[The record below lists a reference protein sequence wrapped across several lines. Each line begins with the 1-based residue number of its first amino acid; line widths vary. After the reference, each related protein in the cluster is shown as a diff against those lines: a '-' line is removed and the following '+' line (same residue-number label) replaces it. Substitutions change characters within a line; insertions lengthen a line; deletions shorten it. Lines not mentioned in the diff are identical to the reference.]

1 MKKFKLGCF
10 ALLSSFVAAVAEDSL
25 TIYSQRH
32 YPADKKVFADFTEQT
47 GVKINVVKG
56 SADELIQRLKSEGE
70 ASPADILLTKDAAR
84 IYWATEEGLL
94 QDAGSEVLKK
104 QVPDYLRDPE
114 GRWVAMT
121 QRARVIVYSK
131 ERVKQ
136 GEISTYADLA
146 KPEWK
151 GRVLVRSS
159 ANIYNQSLLSSLI
172 STTGE
177 KEALL
182 WAVQVRKNMARPP
195 QGSDRDQIRAVAAGL
210 GDVALVNS
218 YYLGLLV
225 NSDNPADRE
234 VAAKVAICYPDQGE
248 KGRGAHMNISA
259 AGVVKHAKNKANAVK
274 FLEFLTAKEAQTYYP
289 QATYEYPLS
298 LELTTPLHKSWGE
311 FKHDTLHL
319 SELGKYNADAI
330 KIFQAAQWE

>member
-47 GVKINVVKG
+47 GLKINVVKG

-94 QDAGSEVLKK
+94 QDAGSEVLRQ

-131 ERVKQ
+131 ERCK
-136 GEISTYADLA
+136 
-146 KPEWK
+146 
-151 GRVLVRSS
+151 
-159 ANIYNQSLLSSLI
+159 
-172 STTGE
+172 
-177 KEALL
+177 
-182 WAVQVRKNMARPP
+182 
-195 QGSDRDQIRAVAAGL
+195 AG
-210 GDVALVNS
+210 
-218 YYLGLLV
+218 
-225 NSDNPADRE
+225 
-234 VAAKVAICYPDQGE
+234 
-248 KGRGAHMNISA
+248 
-259 AGVVKHAKNKANAVK
+259 
-274 FLEFLTAKEAQTYYP
+274 
-289 QATYEYPLS
+289 
-298 LELTTPLHKSWGE
+298 
-311 FKHDTLHL
+311 
-319 SELGKYNADAI
+319 
-330 KIFQAAQWE
+330 